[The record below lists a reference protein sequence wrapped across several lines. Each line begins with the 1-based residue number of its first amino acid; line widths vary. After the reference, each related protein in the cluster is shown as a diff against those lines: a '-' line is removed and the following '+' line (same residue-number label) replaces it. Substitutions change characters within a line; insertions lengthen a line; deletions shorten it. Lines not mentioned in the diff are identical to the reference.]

1 MSKGVLYIISGPSGT
16 GKGTICAELVRRG
29 DVFLSVSSTTRK
41 MRENEIDGESYNF
54 TDRAGFQAM
63 IDGGLMLEWAEYN
76 GNFYGTPRESVE
88 KELERGR
95 NVILEIEP
103 HGALKVKEKM
113 PEAVLIFITP
123 PSVDTLF
130 ERLRGRG
137 TETTEQIAARVAAAG
152 WELSQAYKYNYII
165 ENDDLELC
173 VARVCEVMRGVREMR
188 DGVDRLLSQLR
199 S

>member
-103 HGALKVKEKM
+103 QGALKVKEKM

-137 TETTEQIAARVAAAG
+137 TETAEQIAARVAAAG

>member
-103 HGALKVKEKM
+103 QGALKVKEKM

-123 PSVDTLF
+123 PSYEELSR
-130 ERLRGRG
+130 RLTGRG
-137 TETTEQIAARVAAAG
+137 DTAPDKVRRRLEQARWEYRQAENYSYIVVNNDISAAAG
-152 WELSQAYKYNYII
+152 ELMSIIQAEK
-165 ENDDLELC
+165 C
-173 VARVCEVMRGVREMR
+173 RTK
-188 DGVDRLLSQLR
+188 DRLDLLKED
-199 S
+199 